1 MLLAIDVGNTNVVVG
16 VYRDST
22 LLESWRLATDNRRSA
37 DEYGT
42 MIDMM
47 CKQEDIS
54 RSDID
59 DIIISS
65 VVPSLLF
72 TLEHMCLKFY
82 DKNPIVVETGIK
94 TGLKIR
100 YDDPRQVG
108 SDRIVNSVAAH
119 TRYGGNLIVVDFG
132 TATTFCC
139 ISAGGSFLG
148 GAIAPGIK
156 TQAAALFEH
165 TAKLPN
171 VDLEIPGRFICRN
184 TSESMQSGL
193 IYGHMG
199 FIEHMIRGMKKEMAQ
214 ETGCSEDE
222 IKVIATGGMA
232 TMVESGVDCIDI
244 IDRRLTLDG
253 LQMLYEKNKGLNKK
267 RVLQARLNQE
277 KALQE

>member
-1 MLLAIDVGNTNVVVG
+1 MLLAVDVGNTNIVLG
-16 VYRDST
+16 VFKGDT
-22 LLESWRLATDNRRSA
+22 LVESWRLATDNRRSA

-42 MIDMM
+42 IIESMFMRQGI
-47 CKQEDIS
+47 QPE
-54 RSDID
+54 DID
-59 DIIISS
+59 DIIIAS

-82 DKNPIVVETGIK
+82 EKNPIVIETGIK
-94 TGLKIR
+94 TGLKIK

-108 SDRIVNSVAAH
+108 ADRIVNCVAAH
-119 TRYGGNLIVVDFG
+119 SRYGGNLIVIDFG
-132 TATTFCC
+132 TATTLSCV
-139 ISAGGSFLG
+139 SESGDFLG

-171 VDLEIPGRFICRN
+171 VDLEFPGKFICKN
-184 TSESMQSGL
+184 TSEAMQSGL

-199 FIEHMIRGMKKEMAQ
+199 FTEHMIKNIKREMSEQ
-214 ETGCSEDE
+214 LGCKDTD

-232 TMVESGVDCIDI
+232 TMVASGVECIDE

-253 LQMLYEKNKGLNKK
+253 LQMLYEKNKGLVKK
-267 RVLQARLNQE
+267 RVLQE
-277 KALQE
+277 KWDQGQYE

>member
-16 VYRDST
+16 IFSESR
-22 LLESWRLATDNRRSA
+22 LIESWRLATDDKRSA

-42 MIDMM
+42 MIELMYRRIGI
-47 CKQEDIS
+47 EP
-54 RSDID
+54 RDID

-82 DKNPIVVETGIK
+82 DKNPIVIETGIR
-94 TGLKIR
+94 TGLKIK

-139 ISAGGSFLG
+139 VAADGSFLG

-171 VDLEIPGRFICRN
+171 VDLEIPGRFISRN
-184 TSESMQSGL
+184 TSECMRSGL

-199 FIEHMIRGMKKEMAQ
+199 FTEHMIRGMKAEMAE
-214 ETGCSEDE
+214 ETGCSTEE
-222 IKVIATGGMA
+222 IRVIATGGMA
-232 TMVESGVDCIDI
+232 TMVASGVECIDI

-253 LQMLYEKNKGLNKK
+253 LQMLYDKNKGLNKK
-267 RVLQARLNQE
+267 RVLQD
-277 KALQE
+277 

>member
-1 MLLAIDVGNTNVVVG
+1 MF
-16 VYRDST
+16 
-22 LLESWRLATDNRRSA
+22 RRVEIKA
-37 DEYGT
+37 E
-42 MIDMM
+42 
-47 CKQEDIS
+47 
-54 RSDID
+54 DID

-82 DKNPIVVETGIK
+82 DKNPIVVEQGIK
-94 TGLKIR
+94 TGLRIK
-100 YDDPRQVG
+100 YEDPRQVG

-119 TRYGGNLIVVDFG
+119 TRYGGNLIVIDFG

-139 ISAGGSFLG
+139 VSADGCFLG

-171 VDLEIPGRFICRN
+171 VDLELPGKFICRN

-199 FIEHMIRGMKKEMAQ
+199 FTEHMVRGMKDEMSKEL
-214 ETGCSEDE
+214 GCKPED

-232 TMVESGVDCIDI
+232 TMVESGVDCIDF

-253 LQMLYEKNKGLNKK
+253 LQMLHEKNKGLNKK
-267 RVLQARLNQE
+267 RVLQD
-277 KALQE
+277 

>member
-1 MLLAIDVGNTNVVVG
+1 MLLAIDVGNTNVVLG
-16 VYRDST
+16 VSENKK
-22 LLESWRLATDNRRSA
+22 LLESWRMATDNKRSA

-42 MIDMM
+42 IIDMM
-47 CKQEDIS
+47 MRHDG
-54 RSDID
+54 ID
-59 DIIISS
+59 PSEIKDIIISS

-82 DKNPIVVETGIK
+82 GMNPIVVETGIK
-94 TGLKIR
+94 TGLKIK

-119 TRYGGNLIVVDFG
+119 QRYGGNLIVIDFG

-139 ISAGGSFLG
+139 VSADGSFLG
-148 GAIAPGIK
+148 GAIAPGMK
-156 TQAAALFEH
+156 TSAAALFEH

-171 VDLEIPGRFICRN
+171 VDLELPGKFICKN
-184 TSESMQSGL
+184 TSEGMQSGL

-199 FIEHMIRGMKKEMAQ
+199 FTEHMVAGMKKEMAA
-214 ETGCSEDE
+214 EMGCDPSE

-232 TMVESGVDCIDI
+232 TMVESGVSCIDV

-253 LQMLYEKNKGLNKK
+253 LQMLYERNKGLNKK
-267 RVLQARLNQE
+267 RVLQD
-277 KALQE
+277 

>member
-1 MLLAIDVGNTNVVVG
+1 MLLAIDVGNTNIVLG
-16 VYRDST
+16 VYEGNT
-22 LLESWRLATDNRRSA
+22 LIESWRMATDNNRSA
-37 DEYGT
+37 DEYGV
-42 MIDMM
+42 IIEMM
-47 CKQEDIS
+47 MKHDGVDPSQ
-54 RSDID
+54 ID
-59 DIIISS
+59 DIILST

-82 DKNPIVVETGIK
+82 NKNPIVVETGIK
-94 TGLKIR
+94 TGLKIK

-119 TRYGGNLIVVDFG
+119 QRYGGNLIVIDFG

-139 ISAGGSFLG
+139 VTADGSFLG
-148 GAIAPGIK
+148 GAIAPGMK
-156 TQAAALFEH
+156 TSAAALFEH

-171 VDLEIPGRFICRN
+171 VDLELPGRFIGKN
-184 TSESMQSGL
+184 TTECMQSGL

-199 FIEHMIRGMKKEMAQ
+199 FTERMVAGMKKEMAD

-232 TMVESGVDCIDI
+232 TMVESGVSCIDV

-267 RVLQARLNQE
+267 RVLQN
-277 KALQE
+277 

>member
-1 MLLAIDVGNTNVVVG
+1 MLLAIDVGNTNIVFG
-16 VYRDST
+16 VFDNDKM
-22 LLESWRLATDNRRSA
+22 LESWRLATDNNRSA
-37 DEYGT
+37 DEYGI
-42 MIDMM
+42 MFDAMF
-47 CKQEDIS
+47 KHGGFSSQ
-54 RSDID
+54 DID

-82 DKNPIVVETGIK
+82 NKNPIVVESGIK
-94 TGLKIR
+94 TDLNIK
-100 YDDPRQVG
+100 YDDPGQIG

-119 TRYGGNLIVVDFG
+119 TKYQGDLIVIDFG

-139 ISAGGSFLG
+139 ISKDGDFVG
-148 GAIAPGIK
+148 GAIAPGMK
-156 TQAAALFEH
+156 TSATALFEH

-171 VDLEIPGRFICRN
+171 VDLELPGKFICKN

-199 FIEHMIRGMKKEMAQ
+199 FTEYMVDGMKDEMVRELGCKKE
-214 ETGCSEDE
+214 D

-232 TMVESGVDCIDI
+232 TMVDSGTNCIDV

-253 LQMLYEKNKGLNKK
+253 LKLLYDKNKGLNKK
-267 RVLQARLNQE
+267 RVLQANE
-277 KALQE
+277 

>member
-1 MLLAIDVGNTNVVVG
+1 MLLAIDVGNTNVVLG
-16 VYRDST
+16 VYENKK
-22 LLESWRLATDNRRSA
+22 LLESWRMATDNKRSA

-42 MIDMM
+42 IIDMM
-47 CKQEDIS
+47 MRHDG
-54 RSDID
+54 ID
-59 DIIISS
+59 PSEIKDIIISS

-82 DKNPIVVETGIK
+82 GMNPIVVETGIK
-94 TGLKIR
+94 TGLKIK

-119 TRYGGNLIVVDFG
+119 QRYGGNLIVIDFG

-139 ISAGGSFLG
+139 VSADGSFLG
-148 GAIAPGIK
+148 GAIAPGMK
-156 TQAAALFEH
+156 TSAAALFEH

-171 VDLEIPGRFICRN
+171 VDLELPGKFICKN
-184 TSESMQSGL
+184 TSEGMQSGL

-199 FIEHMIRGMKKEMAQ
+199 FTEHMVAGMKKEMAA
-214 ETGCSEDE
+214 EMGCDPSE

-232 TMVESGVDCIDI
+232 TMVESGVSCIDV

-253 LQMLYEKNKGLNKK
+253 LQMLYERNKGLNKK
-267 RVLQARLNQE
+267 RVLQD
-277 KALQE
+277 

>member
-1 MLLAIDVGNTNVVVG
+1 MLLAIDVGNTNLVAG
-16 VYRDST
+16 VFKGDK
-22 LLESWRLATDNRRSA
+22 LIESWRLATDNRRSA

-42 MIDMM
+42 LIESMILREGI
-47 CKQEDIS
+47 KPA
-54 RSDID
+54 DID

-82 DKNPIVVETGIK
+82 NKNPIVVEQGIK
-94 TGLKIR
+94 TGIKIA
-100 YDDPRQVG
+100 YENPRQLG
-108 SDRIVNSVAAH
+108 ADRLVNSVAAH
-119 TRYGGNLIVVDFG
+119 SRYGGNLIVIDFG
-132 TATTFCC
+132 TATTFDCV
-139 ISAGGSFLG
+139 SADGTFLG

-171 VDLEIPGRFICRN
+171 VDLELPGKFICRN

-199 FIEHMIRGMKKEMAQ
+199 FTEHMVRGMKQEMAA
-214 ETGCSEDE
+214 ELGCDPDS

-232 TMVESGVDCIDI
+232 TMVESGVDCIDV

-253 LQMLYEKNKGLNKK
+253 LQMLHEKNKGLNKK
-267 RVLQARLNQE
+267 RVLQD
-277 KALQE
+277 

>member
-16 VYRDST
+16 IFEKSKLV
-22 LLESWRLATDNRRSA
+22 ESWRLATDDKRSA
-37 DEYGT
+37 DEYGA
-42 MIDMM
+42 MIELMY
-47 CKQEDIS
+47 S
-54 RSDID
+54 RIGVKPSDID

-82 DKNPIVVETGIK
+82 DKNPIVIETGIK
-94 TGLKIR
+94 TGLKIK

-119 TRYGGNLIVVDFG
+119 TKYDGNLIVVDFG

-139 ISAGGSFLG
+139 ITADGSFIG

-171 VDLEIPGRFICRN
+171 VDLELPGKFICKN
-184 TSESMQSGL
+184 TNEAMQSGL

-199 FIEHMIRGMKKEMAQ
+199 FTEHMINGMKQEISD
-214 ETGCSEDE
+214 ETGCDTKD

-232 TMVESGVDCIDI
+232 TMVESGIECIDI

-253 LQMLYEKNKGLNKK
+253 LQILYDKNRGLNKK
-267 RVLQARLNQE
+267 RVLQN
-277 KALQE
+277 

>member
-1 MLLAIDVGNTNVVVG
+1 MLLAIDAGNTNIVFG
-16 VYRDST
+16 MFDKGEM
-22 LLESWRLATDNRRSA
+22 LDSWRLATDTKRSA
-37 DEYGT
+37 DEYGI
-42 MIDMM
+42 MFESMF
-47 CKQEDIS
+47 KHNGLS
-54 RSDID
+54 SSDVD

-82 DKNPIVVETGIK
+82 NKNPIVVETGIK

-108 SDRIVNSVAAH
+108 ADRIVNVVAAH
-119 TRYGGNLIVVDFG
+119 TKYEGNLIVIDFG

-139 ISAGGSFLG
+139 VSAEGDFIG
-148 GAIAPGIK
+148 GAIAPGMK
-156 TQAAALFEH
+156 TSAAALFEH

-171 VDLEIPGRFICRN
+171 VDLEIPGKFICRN
-184 TSESMQSGL
+184 TNEAMQSGL

-199 FIEHMIRGMKKEMAQ
+199 FTIHMIDGMKQEMS
-214 ETGCSEDE
+214 EEFGCKPED

-232 TMVESGVDCIDI
+232 TMVESGVDCIDV

-253 LQMLYEKNKGLNKK
+253 LQIIYEKNKGQVKK
-267 RVLQARLNQE
+267 RVLQIND
-277 KALQE
+277 

>member
-1 MLLAIDVGNTNVVVG
+1 MLLAIDVGNTNVVIG
-16 VYRDST
+16 VFNGDE
-22 LLESWRLATDNRRSA
+22 LVESWRLATDNKRSA

-42 MIDMM
+42 IIDMM
-47 CKQEDIS
+47 LKHDGI
-54 RSDID
+54 DPGIID

-82 DKNPIVVETGIK
+82 ERNPIVIETGIK
-94 TGLKIR
+94 TGLKIK

-119 TRYGGNLIVVDFG
+119 TKYGGDLIVVDFG

-139 ISAGGSFLG
+139 VSHDACFLG

-171 VDLEIPGRFICRN
+171 VDLELPGRFICKN
-184 TSESMQSGL
+184 TSEAMQAGL

-199 FIEHMIRGMKKEMAQ
+199 FIEHMIKGMKQEMSS
-214 ETGCSEDE
+214 ELGCKPED

-244 IDRRLTLDG
+244 IDRRLTLNG
-253 LQMLYEKNKGLNKK
+253 LQILYEKNKGLHKK
-267 RVLQARLNQE
+267 RVLQIR
-277 KALQE
+277 